1 VKLFSFSYT
10 LIFVFIISLGLSSC
24 HKGFHTPSRA
34 QKNAKRNPSTGK
46 DETSRKGYYS
56 NPFKGG
62 TRGALQKYKRKK
74 QKRLFRNGS
83 GAYKNNK
90 KGSSKFKMKRTVK
103 KSRLKSSG
111 SNYKR
116 KGSNGGS
123 RKNNSLFKTRK
134 K

>member
-1 VKLFSFSYT
+1 VKLFSLSYSV
-10 LIFVFIISLGLSSC
+10 IFIFIISIGLSSC
-24 HKGFHTPSRA
+24 SKGFNTPSRA
-34 QKNAKRNPSTGK
+34 QKNAKRNPTTGK
-46 DETSRKGYYS
+46 DETSKKGYYS

-90 KGSSKFKMKRTVK
+90 NGKSRFKMKRTIS

-116 KGSNGGS
+116 KGGGGGS
-123 RKNNSLFKTRK
+123 RKNNNLFKTRK

>member
-1 VKLFSFSYT
+1 MKNYT
-10 LIFVFIISLGLSSC
+10 KRFNSLLLCFFFALAILSTSC
-24 HKGFHTPSRA
+24 QKGFSTPSSAR
-34 QKNAKRNPSTGK
+34 KNAYKSASTGK

-62 TRGALQKYKRKK
+62 TRASLQKYKRKK
-74 QKRLFRNGS
+74 NRRIFRRVKVIK
-83 GAYKNNK
+83 APKTK
-90 KGSSKFKMKRTVK
+90 FSKKRTVR

-116 KGSNGGS
+116 SGKSGGS

-134 K
+134 